1 MLPYRYSRTYGF
13 SSEME
18 RAIQVMDYAV
28 IIISGVEGIQGHT
41 ETVWNLL
48 RKHNIP
54 VLFS

>member
-1 MLPYRYSRTYGF
+1 MDF